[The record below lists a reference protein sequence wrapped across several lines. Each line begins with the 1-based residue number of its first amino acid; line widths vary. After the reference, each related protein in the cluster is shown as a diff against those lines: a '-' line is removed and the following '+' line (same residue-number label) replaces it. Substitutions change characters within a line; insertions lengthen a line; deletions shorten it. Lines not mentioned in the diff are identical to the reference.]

1 MKLTENQLRRIIR
14 KELIREMSNMQDLST
29 PIPIDDLV
37 FQDDGNGSMMLP
49 GPGFSYSVR
58 PENFEEKKAEIKAR
72 YGDDVMISVPNP
84 GYPKSRKLHSK
95 KFDSAEKRERNM
107 FMSRQRDLKKRFG
120 REPSLG
126 T

>member
-1 MKLTENQLRRIIR
+1 
-14 KELIREMSNMQDLST
+14 MSNMQDLST

-107 FMSRQRDLKKRFG
+107 FMSRQD
-120 REPSLG
+120 
-126 T
+126 